1 MKGNKMEPH
10 QDRWHGY
17 YGVPVLTSGK
27 VVAILGKKCENG
39 HRIET
44 TQQRCRHGD
53 QNSVSLT

>member
-27 VVAILGKKCENG
+27 VVAILGEKNVRTVTG
-39 HRIET
+39 
-44 TQQRCRHGD
+44 
-53 QNSVSLT
+53 